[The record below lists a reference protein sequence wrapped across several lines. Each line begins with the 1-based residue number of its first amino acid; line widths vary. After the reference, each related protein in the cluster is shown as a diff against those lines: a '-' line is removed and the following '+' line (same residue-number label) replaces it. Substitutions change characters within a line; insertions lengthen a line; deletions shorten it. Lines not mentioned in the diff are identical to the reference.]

1 MGPLGKDVGVSRV
14 VVGDGEMR
22 LTALCD
28 TGGCEVGGG
37 TGGVL
42 DEILVKG
49 GVAVPI
55 AVELFVGLC
64 ISVGG

>member
-1 MGPLGKDVGVSRV
+1 M
-14 VVGDGEMR
+14 GDGEMR
-22 LTALCD
+22 LAALCD

-49 GVAVPI
+49 GVAVPT
-55 AVELFVGLC
+55 AAELFGALC

>member
-1 MGPLGKDVGVSRV
+1 M
-14 VVGDGEMR
+14 GDGEMR
-22 LTALCD
+22 LAALCD
-28 TGGCEVGGG
+28 TGGCKVGGG

-49 GVAVPI
+49 GVAVPM
-55 AVELFVGLC
+55 AAELLGVLC